1 MPITQLDDAES
12 INDTDQS
19 ISDVSDVEAEGTELN
34 PPVEPEKVEGKVTG
48 ITVLTDNA
56 LTKKSAK
63 WKKKT
68 ISSAVTTVDFL
79 NRNKDMKT
87 YAMKRALQIQ
97 DAGDIVF
104 RSISANADVST
115 DSYLTTQEDYLDPIF
130 RCGWAKRPKVGQMYG
145 TKYVEDYRSDIK
157 SLYNSGEADK
167 KNKKSPAQ
175 MLEILESRYPN
186 EFCLP
191 SENDIRTEINKLQT
205 QKKSAARDNRPRGS
219 KDDDEQTNFIKELAL
234 SNPSLKPTAAVAA
247 LKARFAV
254 VTLTDAQIKNKFSYY
269 KAKANKNT

>member
-56 LTKKSAK
+56 LTKRSAK

-79 NRNKDMKT
+79 NRHKDMKT
-87 YAMKRALQIQ
+87 YAMKRALQLQ

-104 RSISANADVST
+104 RSISDNADVST
-115 DSYLTTQEDYLDPIF
+115 DSYLTTKIISILYSVV
-130 RCGWAKRPKVGQMYG
+130 AGQ
-145 TKYVEDYRSDIK
+145 
-157 SLYNSGEADK
+157 
-167 KNKKSPAQ
+167 
-175 MLEILESRYPN
+175 
-186 EFCLP
+186 
-191 SENDIRTEINKLQT
+191 
-205 QKKSAARDNRPRGS
+205 RDR
-219 KDDDEQTNFIKELAL
+219 K
-234 SNPSLKPTAAVAA
+234 
-247 LKARFAV
+247 
-254 VTLTDAQIKNKFSYY
+254 
-269 KAKANKNT
+269 

>member
-1 MPITQLDDAES
+1 
-12 INDTDQS
+12 
-19 ISDVSDVEAEGTELN
+19 
-34 PPVEPEKVEGKVTG
+34 
-48 ITVLTDNA
+48 LTDNA
-56 LTKKSAK
+56 LTKRSAK

-79 NRNKDMKT
+79 NRHKDMKT
-87 YAMKRALQIQ
+87 YAMKRALQLQ

-104 RSISANADVST
+104 RSISDNADVST
-115 DSYLTTQEDYLDPIF
+115 DSYLTQEDYIDPIF

-157 SLYNSGEADK
+157 SLYNSGEDDK

-191 SENDIRTEINKLQT
+191 SENDIRTEKNKLQT

-234 SNPSLKPTAAVAA
+234 SNPSLKPTAEVTA
-247 LKARFAV
+247 LKDRFSV
-254 VTLTDAQIKNKFSYY
+254 VPLTDAQIKNKFSYY